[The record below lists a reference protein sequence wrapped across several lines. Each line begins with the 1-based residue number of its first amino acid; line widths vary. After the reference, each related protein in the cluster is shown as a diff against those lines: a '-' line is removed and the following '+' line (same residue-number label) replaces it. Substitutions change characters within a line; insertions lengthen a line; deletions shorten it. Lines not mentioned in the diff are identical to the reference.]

1 MSRGFGLISL
11 VCALA
16 IVAGLWMLMARET
29 GPTSER
35 VKQAEREATAVAGSI
50 NFTQAGLELE
60 AHRLEHGTYAGAV
73 LPPAFGVT
81 LARADASS
89 YCLQAGARG
98 AVQHFVGPGG
108 PPAAGPC

>member
-1 MSRGFGLISL
+1 MSRGFGLVSL

-35 VKQAEREATAVAGSI
+35 VEQAEAEATAAAGSI
-50 NFTQAGLELE
+50 NFTQAALELE
-60 AHRLEHGTYAGAV
+60 AYRLESGTYAGAA

-81 LARADASS
+81 LVRADAAS
-89 YCLQAGARG
+89 YCLQAGVG
-98 AVQHFVGPGG
+98 GLIQHYTGPGG
-108 PPAAGPC
+108 SPAAGPC